1 MVGAHWVTQGIWG
14 KGPWY
19 EFVIGS
25 AVRLLGHSAGSDIWH
40 AILSL
45 QVSNSFSTSIQYFWE
60 GSRTWVEEVNAAP
73 YRGSRE
79 C

>member
-1 MVGAHWVTQGIWG
+1 MFTMVGTHWVAQGIWG

-45 QVSNSFSTSIQYFWE
+45 QVSNIS
-60 GSRTWVEEVNAAP
+60 GRAVEHGWK
-73 YRGSRE
+73 R
-79 C
+79 